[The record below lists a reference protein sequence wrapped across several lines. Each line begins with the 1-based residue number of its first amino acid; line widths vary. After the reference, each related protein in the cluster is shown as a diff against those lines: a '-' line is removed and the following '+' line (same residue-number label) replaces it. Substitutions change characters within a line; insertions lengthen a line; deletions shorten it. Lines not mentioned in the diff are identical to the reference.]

1 MRTAVDSSV
10 LLDVFGADP
19 EFGERSRAALRK
31 AYDSG
36 ALVACDIVWAE
47 VRAHF
52 PDHDAFSEALRPL
65 GVTFDPLSPET
76 ARTAGE
82 LWREYCRRVRKGRT
96 RVIPDFLIGAHALH
110 QAEALL
116 CRDRGYYR
124 EDFIELRLIDPTHQ
138 QG

>member
-19 EFGERSRAALRK
+19 EFGERSRSALRQ

-36 ALVACDIVWAE
+36 ALVACDVVWAE

-52 PDHDAFSEALRPL
+52 PDNRAFSEALRPL
-65 GVTFDPLSPET
+65 GITFDPLSAEA
-76 ARTAGE
+76 ARGAGGM
-82 LWREYCRRVRKGRT
+82 WREYCRRVRKQRS
-96 RVIPDFLIGAHALH
+96 RVVADFLIGAHALY
-110 QAEALL
+110 QADALL

-124 EDFIELRLIDPTHQ
+124 EHFSGLQLVDPTRE
-138 QG
+138 

>member
-19 EFGERSRAALRK
+19 EFGERSRAALRR

-36 ALVACDIVWAE
+36 ALLACEIVWAE

-52 PDHDAFSEALRPL
+52 PDHEAFSEALRPL
-65 GVTFDPLSPET
+65 GVTFDPLSPEA
-76 ARTAGE
+76 ARSAGE
-82 LWREYCRRVRKGRT
+82 MWRDYCQRVRKERT

-110 QAEALL
+110 QADALL

-124 EDFIELRLIDPTHQ
+124 TDFAALSLIDVTDE
-138 QG
+138 

>member
-1 MRTAVDSSV
+1 MRTALDSSV

-19 EFGERSRAALRK
+19 EFGERSRVALRK

-52 PDHDAFSEALRPL
+52 PDDRAFSEALKPL
-65 GVTFDPLSPET
+65 GVTFDALT
-76 ARTAGE
+76 AEAARAAGE
-82 LWREYCRRVRKGRT
+82 MWREYCRRVRKNRT

-110 QAEALL
+110 QADVLL

-124 EDFIELRLIDPTHQ
+124 EDFSTLRLIDPTREKK
-138 QG
+138 